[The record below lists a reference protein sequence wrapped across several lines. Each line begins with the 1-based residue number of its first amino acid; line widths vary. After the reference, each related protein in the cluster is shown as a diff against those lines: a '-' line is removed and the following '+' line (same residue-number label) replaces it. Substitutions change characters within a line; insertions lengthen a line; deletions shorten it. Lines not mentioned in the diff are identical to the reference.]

1 MVRARGLGLE
11 GMDLGEMVFAA
22 LHAHPEHDTRAH
34 LYDGGPFAQGQ
45 ILLREEKRIVQTCFG
60 IRFSGFGVSG
70 SGFRFRILSKYG
82 QVSGFQVDRVSGI
95 R

>member
-1 MVRARGLGLE
+1 VKWFLQHYMPILKGG
-11 GMDLGEMVFAA
+11 GETCT
-22 LHAHPEHDTRAH
+22 HDTRAH

-70 SGFRFRILSKYG
+70 SGFRFRILSKCG